1 VILQP
6 RRVLD
11 VSELPDTT
19 FGPRDVMW
27 WGTLGFVLIEGFTL
41 VLCAVVLVYLHQNFS
56 AWPPAHTLRPSL
68 GWPTVNLVLMLGSIP
83 LIAWMRREARVYDFG
98 KVRLALTVAA
108 ALNLAFVL
116 VRALELLVSLNVKWD
131 TNAYGS
137 AQWLVL
143 GTHAT
148 LLAVELVEV
157 AGMAAIFWLA
167 PVEKKH
173 FSDAADMGFY
183 WYFMVLSWVPLYVLS
198 YLLPRWI

>member
-1 VILQP
+1 VISQP

-11 VSELPDTT
+11 LSELPDTT

-41 VLCAVVLVYLHQNFS
+41 VLCAVVLVYLNQNY
-56 AWPPAHTLRPSL
+56 ATWPPPHTPLPSL
-68 GWPTVNLVLMLGSIP
+68 GAPTLNLVLMLASLPVIR
-83 LIAWMRREARVYDFG
+83 WMQRAAHAYDLG
-98 KVRLALTVAA
+98 KVRLGLTIAA
-108 ALNLAFVL
+108 AFNLVFVL
-116 VRALELLVSLNVKWD
+116 LRAWELLVSLNVKWD

-143 GTHAT
+143 GSHAT

-157 AGMAAIFWLA
+157 VGMAAIFWLA
-167 PVEKKH
+167 PVERKH

-183 WYFMVLSWVPLYVLS
+183 WFFMVLAWVPLYVLS
-198 YLLPRWI
+198 YIWPRFG